1 MAQVIELEDIYT
13 ALSSSKPTLYKAIV
27 SLITSS
33 SMTTSTLSKLTL
45 YDFLYAC
52 DEYFEVDEEKTFD
65 NLLKKDPW
73 KIIPCW
79 KLKSEKRITFSTPE
93 STFFVY
99 LYLKEKRRDDLDN
112 LNNPLF
118 KRGDNNFLTSSKIS
132 SYVTQFNE
140 ILGTEKNYFKS
151 KNLINTFDYICNN
164 HFNFDKSYK
173 NNLIN
178 LFEGKMSDNKLFGQY
193 LKNSNE
199 IKKDY
204 EYIIPYLTA
213 RYYNFDKELLE
224 YYLVFKNENINKK
237 DVISN
242 YYRCNLEEELQLSYS
257 QSKLLCK
264 FAQDLSDND
273 SLLTNESYLDKVF
286 KKALV
291 KLIIFNH
298 DFTYLNFDLEDIF
311 PEIKLN
317 RRAQIFEILISQLK
331 INKYFEIDKDNIH
344 RTCIDYL
351 VDNDLYGN
359 VILVSN
365 MPKIAEKILFKLIDD
380 EVSFEIG

>member
-151 KNLINTFDYICNN
+151 KNLINTFDYICNT

-173 NNLIN
+173 DNLIN

>member
-151 KNLINTFDYICNN
+151 KNLINTFDYICNT

-173 NNLIN
+173 DNFIN

>member
-151 KNLINTFDYICNN
+151 KNLINTFDYICNT

-173 NNLIN
+173 DNLIN

-193 LKNSNE
+193 LKN
-199 IKKDY
+199 
-204 EYIIPYLTA
+204 
-213 RYYNFDKELLE
+213 
-224 YYLVFKNENINKK
+224 
-237 DVISN
+237 
-242 YYRCNLEEELQLSYS
+242 
-257 QSKLLCK
+257 
-264 FAQDLSDND
+264 
-273 SLLTNESYLDKVF
+273 
-286 KKALV
+286 
-291 KLIIFNH
+291 
-298 DFTYLNFDLEDIF
+298 
-311 PEIKLN
+311 
-317 RRAQIFEILISQLK
+317 
-331 INKYFEIDKDNIH
+331 
-344 RTCIDYL
+344 
-351 VDNDLYGN
+351 
-359 VILVSN
+359 
-365 MPKIAEKILFKLIDD
+365 
-380 EVSFEIG
+380 